1 VRYDPVE
8 EVLELLSDGQRDVAL
23 ARLDRV
29 LREEPYQGG
38 LFALRGLICA
48 DGGRLD
54 EAGEAVRQAR
64 EIAPEHPFVQYAFGV
79 VALQQGSMLE
89 AIQAAREARRLS
101 PAYAD
106 AALLEARARAALGQ
120 WDSVRSLAAEVVE
133 CEPANEEAALLEAIA
148 TEAAREG
155 SLDPERWKR
164 LGEQFPLN
172 AVARAGSGWTRLEAG
187 QISSARAEFEQALAV
202 DPSLSWAK
210 AGLVVALKASN
221 PVYALLLRFFLWFGR
236 LPPRTRTIVLVG
248 GLIGYNMLRRTAAE
262 QPELRPLIVPLLIA
276 YLGFLT
282 LSWLADPLL
291 NLLLMARPEGRRL
304 LDADQRRAAV
314 LVGSCLALGAATGI
328 AGALVHEPRV
338 MLGGLGVGLGCFAI
352 AAAYSCEGRKRRQV
366 GVLAAVAIGASL
378 VSIVVPE
385 GMDAALFLA
394 AVLSAA
400 AATWMS
406 HFGSDR
412 FARR

>member
-8 EVLELLSDGQRDVAL
+8 EVLELLSDGQRDEAL
-23 ARLDRV
+23 ARLDCV

-48 DGGRLD
+48 EAGRLD
-54 EAGEAVRQAR
+54 EASEAARQGR
-64 EIAPEHPFVQYAFGV
+64 EIAPEHPFVQYAFGA

-89 AIQAAREARRLS
+89 AIEAAREARRLA
-101 PAYAD
+101 PDYAD
-106 AALLEARARAALGQ
+106 AALLEARARVALGQ
-120 WDSVRSLAAEVVE
+120 WDSVRSLAAGVVE
-133 CEPANEEAALLEAIA
+133 REPDNEEAALLEAIA
-148 TEAAREG
+148 TEAARDG

-172 AVARAGSGWTRLEAG
+172 PVARAGSGWIRLEAG

-210 AGLVVALKASN
+210 AGLVVALKAHN

-236 LPPRTRTIVLVG
+236 LPPRTRMIVLVG
-248 GLIGYNMLRRTAAE
+248 GLIGYNALRRTAAE
-262 QPELRPLIVPLLIA
+262 QPELRPLIAPVLIA
-276 YLGFLT
+276 YLGFVA

-291 NLLLMARPEGRRL
+291 DLLLMTRPEGRRL
-304 LDADQRRAAV
+304 LDADQRRTAL
-314 LVGSCLALGAATGI
+314 LVGTCLALGATMGI
-328 AGALVHEPRV
+328 TGALANAPRV

-352 AAAYSCEGRKRRQV
+352 AATYSREGRKRRQL

-378 VSIVVPE
+378 LFIVAPE
-385 GMDAALFLA
+385 GMAGVLFLVA
-394 AVLSAA
+394 MLSSA

-412 FARR
+412 PAAR